1 MRLPTVTFLAVLGL
15 AAAAVSANAA
25 PLAPERAAAAPG
37 IVKVWGGCGPG
48 FHPVPGHWN
57 RWGAWVPPHCMPN
70 GFYGPY
76 AGWHPYW
83 RHHYWR

>member
-1 MRLPTVTFLAVLGL
+1 MRIATVTFLAGLGL
-15 AAAAVSANAA
+15 AAASASAGAA
-25 PLAPERAAAAPG
+25 PLAPERLGAAPG

-48 FHPVPGHWN
+48 FHPVPGHWS
-57 RWGAWVPPHCMPN
+57 RWRGWVPPHCVPHQP
-70 GFYGPY
+70 YGPY